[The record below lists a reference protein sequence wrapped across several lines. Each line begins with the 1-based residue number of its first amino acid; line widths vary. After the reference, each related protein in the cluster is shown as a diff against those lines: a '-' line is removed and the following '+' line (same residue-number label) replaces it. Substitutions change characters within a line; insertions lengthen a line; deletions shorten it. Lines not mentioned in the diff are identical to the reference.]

1 MRLRFSGPRPCI
13 TAFRGKWLYFAYSHV
28 LPTRLYVAP
37 PHHTSRIISHLDID
51 QPLDLCLSLH
61 RRRHPFPLIDRL
73 SYCHFS
79 LDLPTSPSF
88 LLLILKP
95 NTSFNARLSA
105 SLPGDSISEE
115 PASNRDLSLDFVF
128 PQTNILHS
136 HQMGQGASTP
146 QNDGRETQ
154 NHGISGSTQ
163 QDEAARGQSSQAQN
177 VPGNR
182 NSVIPTATG
191 PDEATIGVLRRSRR
205 LRNHIDH
212 FTRLGSRLLPNTPT
226 SSSASPTSPVSSRMQ
241 NIRFR
246 SPRGYRSPS
255 PSALGSSPNRTPSSR
270 QRYRPSM
277 SRPRPIPEPEFEDA
291 GADMM
296 DISPVTTATP
306 QSATT
311 ATPTADF
318 PPTESRPSRM
328 ARVRSSISS
337 GISSWPSI
345 IPDIAS
351 SRSSRPRQSQSQ
363 RNSLFMGDHSNSTD
377 MDTDMSHASDTPPS
391 RSSNSSPPRPERS
404 GSLMDDFDNPAR
416 VRPGEDQAAM
426 LSRLLSV
433 AAAATAASL
442 VGNTEQAIT
451 EAQDVAGDNG
461 GDGSFESFLRALQN
475 GRLAAALRN
484 GGNELGGGTPPDANQ
499 SETLMAPLNF
509 FRMFRFGST
518 SNEGGG
524 NGGDSAEGARSRM
537 VPVII
542 VGIRSVTPRD
552 ASDGEGNRP
561 APFFDALAN
570 LPVNLPSIH
579 RRSRLSNSHR
589 RASMGGT
596 PGSPFGFDS
605 QRHSRA
611 ASTNSLR
618 PMPDISPTP
627 PPVPSVLPDSPPGP
641 HPPPSTPAEPSLAA
655 FPSSPFAPDTQTTG
669 DRPEASD
676 ENATSS
682 VRDAAT
688 RRRLSRRLSSPEHPP
703 PLNNLG
709 GRPAGSNNNSS
720 SSSSGGA
727 GGSGARRPTGNS
739 EGTRSW
745 IIYVLGGSYPED
757 HPILTT
763 PSLFTDVR
771 IFFFLHF
778 NITKFEFFFY

>member
-1 MRLRFSGPRPCI
+1 
-13 TAFRGKWLYFAYSHV
+13 
-28 LPTRLYVAP
+28 
-37 PHHTSRIISHLDID
+37 
-51 QPLDLCLSLH
+51 
-61 RRRHPFPLIDRL
+61 
-73 SYCHFS
+73 
-79 LDLPTSPSF
+79 
-88 LLLILKP
+88 
-95 NTSFNARLSA
+95 
-105 SLPGDSISEE
+105 
-115 PASNRDLSLDFVF
+115 
-128 PQTNILHS
+128 
-136 HQMGQGASTP
+136 MGQGASTP
-146 QNDGRETQ
+146 QNDGRENQ
-154 NHGISGSTQ
+154 NHGASGSNQ
-163 QDEAARGQSSQAQN
+163 QDEAARGQGSQAQN

-182 NSVIPTATG
+182 NSVISTPSG
-191 PDEATIGVLRRSRR
+191 PDEATIVLRRSRR

-226 SSSASPTSPVSSRMQ
+226 SSASVSPPVSSRMRD
-241 NIRFR
+241 IRFR
-246 SPRGYRSPS
+246 PTLG
-255 PSALGSSPNRTPSSR
+255 GSSPNRASSSR
-270 QRYRPSM
+270 QRYRSSI
-277 SRPRPIPEPEFEDA
+277 SRHPPISEPEFEDA

-296 DISPVTTATP
+296 DISPVTTTTP
-306 QSATT
+306 QSTT
-311 ATPTADF
+311 SATPTTDV
-318 PPTESRPSRM
+318 PSTTELRRSRM
-328 ARVRSSISS
+328 ARVRSS
-337 GISSWPSI
+337 ISSWPSI

-351 SRSSRPRQSQSQ
+351 SRSSRPGSRRPSQSQ
-363 RNSLFMGDHSNSTD
+363 RNSLLMNDHSNGTD
-377 MDTDMSHASDTPPS
+377 MDTDMSHASEMTPP
-391 RSSNSSPPRPERS
+391 RSSDSSPSRPERLGGGS
-404 GSLMDDFDNPAR
+404 GSLMDGFDNPAR

-484 GGNELGGGTPPDANQ
+484 GGNELGGGAPPDANP

-518 SNEGGG
+518 NSEG
-524 NGGDSAEGARSRM
+524 NGHGGESAEGARSRM

-552 ASDGEGNRP
+552 TTDGEGNRP

-570 LPVNLPSIH
+570 LPVNLPSIP

-618 PMPDISPTP
+618 PMSDVNPTP
-627 PPVPSVLPDSPPGP
+627 TPAPSVLSDTPPGP
-641 HPPPSTPAEPSLAA
+641 HPPPSTPADPSLSA
-655 FPSSPFAPDTQTTG
+655 FPNSPFASDAHTTG
-669 DRPEASD
+669 DRTEASD
-676 ENATSS
+676 ENATVSA
-682 VRDAAT
+682 RDAVN
-688 RRRLSRRLSSPEHPP
+688 RRRLSRRLSSPEHLP
-703 PLNNLG
+703 PLSSLG
-709 GRPAGSNNNSS
+709 GRPVGSNNNSS
-720 SSSSGGA
+720 SSSSSGA
-727 GGSGARRPTGNS
+727 GSGSGTRRPPSNS

-771 IFFFLHF
+771 LLKKIAFQRYRW
-778 NITKFEFFFY
+778 I

>member
-1 MRLRFSGPRPCI
+1 
-13 TAFRGKWLYFAYSHV
+13 
-28 LPTRLYVAP
+28 
-37 PHHTSRIISHLDID
+37 
-51 QPLDLCLSLH
+51 
-61 RRRHPFPLIDRL
+61 
-73 SYCHFS
+73 
-79 LDLPTSPSF
+79 
-88 LLLILKP
+88 
-95 NTSFNARLSA
+95 
-105 SLPGDSISEE
+105 
-115 PASNRDLSLDFVF
+115 
-128 PQTNILHS
+128 
-136 HQMGQGASTP
+136 
-146 QNDGRETQ
+146 
-154 NHGISGSTQ
+154 
-163 QDEAARGQSSQAQN
+163 
-177 VPGNR
+177 
-182 NSVIPTATG
+182 
-191 PDEATIGVLRRSRR
+191 
-205 LRNHIDH
+205 
-212 FTRLGSRLLPNTPT
+212 
-226 SSSASPTSPVSSRMQ
+226 
-241 NIRFR
+241 
-246 SPRGYRSPS
+246 
-255 PSALGSSPNRTPSSR
+255 
-270 QRYRPSM
+270 
-277 SRPRPIPEPEFEDA
+277 
-291 GADMM
+291 
-296 DISPVTTATP
+296 
-306 QSATT
+306 
-311 ATPTADF
+311 
-318 PPTESRPSRM
+318 
-328 ARVRSSISS
+328 
-337 GISSWPSI
+337 
-345 IPDIAS
+345 
-351 SRSSRPRQSQSQ
+351 
-363 RNSLFMGDHSNSTD
+363 
-377 MDTDMSHASDTPPS
+377 
-391 RSSNSSPPRPERS
+391 
-404 GSLMDDFDNPAR
+404 MDDFDNPAR

-518 SNEGGG
+518 NSEGGG

-618 PMPDISPTP
+618 PMSDISPAS

-655 FPSSPFAPDTQTTG
+655 FPSSPFASDAQTAG

-676 ENATSS
+676 ENAASS

-688 RRRLSRRLSSPEHPP
+688 RRRLSRRLSSPEHLP

-727 GGSGARRPTGNS
+727 GGGSGARRPTGNS

-771 IFFFLHF
+771 IFFFSHL
-778 NITKFEFFFY
+778 NITKLLTIAY